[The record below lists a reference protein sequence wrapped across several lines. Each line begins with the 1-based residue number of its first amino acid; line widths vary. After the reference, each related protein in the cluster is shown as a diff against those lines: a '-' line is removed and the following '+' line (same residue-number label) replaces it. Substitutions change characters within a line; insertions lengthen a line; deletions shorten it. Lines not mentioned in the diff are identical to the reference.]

1 MITSTITNN
10 TIILPKTGYYDS
22 NEETESDRSSTI
34 SIFHLTSRYCSA
46 RVTVSLP
53 SHGRGDF
60 FPQPWQAPT
69 TAVGRSRHGR
79 DEL

>member
-46 RVTVSLP
+46 RVTVSL
-53 SHGRGDF
+53 
-60 FPQPWQAPT
+60 A
-69 TAVGRSRHGR
+69 
-79 DEL
+79 ELYRQVNGSIPASYHNNTR